1 MMRGP
6 LKWRLSMYSAADDFT
21 EIARRVKEIEA
32 EVEKPKAEPD
42 PAPADTEERQR
53 KSPDVYDDMAVCA

>member
-1 MMRGP
+1 
-6 LKWRLSMYSAADDFT
+6 MYSAADDFT

-42 PAPADTEERQR
+42 PAPADTAERQR